1 MIPGRRERCA
11 TKLLSVEAV
20 GNFLRRIAALWEGS
34 RQGFRGK
41 FIAEPA
47 LILGGHGNRRVHD
60 LSLFWIAI
68 PSLLFKIIVSFETI
82 INYYFGMPDS
92 LPTTEAPLLLQD
104 FLPYRLAVLAKLV
117 GGAFSQAYGERFGI
131 SNPQWRVLF
140 ALGRKPDC
148 SASHVG
154 QHAALDKVQVSRAV
168 AGLIQMGLVARHT
181 DASDRRNSVLNMTAR
196 GRAIYDQIVPEAL
209 AFEASLLEGLSGAE
223 VHQLD
228 ALLQKLV
235 AKASNL

>member
-1 MIPGRRERCA
+1 MVY
-11 TKLLSVEAV
+11 LLIQS
-20 GNFLRRIAALWEGS
+20 
-34 RQGFRGK
+34 
-41 FIAEPA
+41 
-47 LILGGHGNRRVHD
+47 
-60 LSLFWIAI
+60 
-68 PSLLFKIIVSFETI
+68 KIIVSNETI

-92 LPTTEAPLLLQD
+92 LPTTDLLLQD

-117 GGAFSQAYGERFGI
+117 GAAFSKAYGERFGI

-168 AGLIQMGLVARHT
+168 TALIEMDLVARQK
-181 DASDRRNSVLNMTAR
+181 DATDRRNSVLNMTAR

-209 AFEASLLEGLSGAE
+209 AFEASLLDGLSEAE
-223 VHQLD
+223 ARQLGS
-228 ALLQKLV
+228 LLQNLV
-235 AKASNL
+235 VKAGNL